1 MEKVGGS
8 GGQDRLW
15 RDPHPLLLASKSF
28 GRQLA
33 LRQTGIPF
41 EAHPAEIDER
51 EIERR
56 VAREGGGPDDIV
68 AALSRA
74 KALKISRQFPHA
86 LVVGADQAASCA
98 GKIFGKPADMA
109 AAKGQ
114 LAFLSGRA
122 HRLHSGVALARGGA
136 ILAETAVHADLTMR
150 ALTEEFLDCYL
161 TRVGDAVLG
170 SAGAYQVEGLGVH
183 LFDRID
189 GDHWTILGLPLLQL
203 LALLRQAGALID

>member
-1 MEKVGGS
+1 MEKAGARGGR
-8 GGQDRLW
+8 DRLW
-15 RDPHPLLLASKSF
+15 RHPEPLLLASKSF

-33 LRQTGIPF
+33 LRQTGLPF

-56 VAREGGGPDDIV
+56 IAGEGGGPDDIV

-74 KALKISRQFPHA
+74 KALKISWEFPQA

-98 GKIFGKPADMA
+98 GKIFGKPADMG
-109 AAKGQ
+109 AAKRQ

-122 HRLHSGVALARGGA
+122 HRLHSGVALAKGGA
-136 ILAETAVHADLTMR
+136 LLGETVVHADLTMR

-161 TRVGDAVLG
+161 ARAGEAVLG

-183 LFDRID
+183 LFARID
-189 GDHWTILGLPLLQL
+189 GDHWTILGLPLLEL